1 MELSEQLEA
10 WRQRLGMTQK
20 AAAAHLGVSV
30 RTLENWSQGRCTP
43 KGFAFKSLIEKM
55 NLPAGKEKEVSTST
69 KRKRNLTP

>member
-10 WRQRLGMTQK
+10 WRKRLGMTQK

-43 KGFAFKSLIEKM
+43 KGFALKSLIEKM
-55 NLPAGKEKEVSTST
+55 SVPAPGKEVS
-69 KRKRNLTP
+69 KKVP